1 MRNIKRITT
10 QDELDREIADT
21 KLEIER
27 QKLSV
32 KDNWTSLKNEMR
44 PVNVVRGLFSKPSLP
59 LLGHNG
65 IQQET
70 KASLPVMAAK
80 MAAGLLLNRW
90 MAKKSFGVT
99 KMAAGMVLQ
108 TGLASLVSNWLAK
121 KLQKKPA
128 IEAGKKVA

>member
-44 PVNVVRGLFSKPSLP
+44 PVNVRHITRG
-59 LLGHNG
+59 
-65 IQQET
+65 
-70 KASLPVMAAK
+70 
-80 MAAGLLLNRW
+80 R
-90 MAKKSFGVT
+90 
-99 KMAAGMVLQ
+99 
-108 TGLASLVSNWLAK
+108 
-121 KLQKKPA
+121 
-128 IEAGKKVA
+128 EAEGTPPKRPFI

>member
-10 QDELDREIADT
+10 QDELSREIADT
-21 KLEIER
+21 KLDIER
-27 QKLSV
+27 QKLLV
-32 KDNWTSLKNEMR
+32 KNNWTSLKNEMR
-44 PVNVVRGLFSKPSLP
+44 PVNMVRGLFSRPAMPS
-59 LLGHNG
+59 HNG
-65 IQQET
+65 IQQEM
-70 KASLPVMAAK
+70 KPSLPVMAAK

-108 TGLASLVSNWLAK
+108 TGLASIVSNWLAK
-121 KLQKKPA
+121 KFQKKPA